1 MATLL
6 LKTEPSEYAFGD
18 LIRDKRTVWSGVSNA
33 QALSAIRGAKKGD
46 EALIYH
52 TGDEKQI
59 VGLAQ
64 IVSDPYPDPEAGDP
78 KLAVFDLK
86 PLRPV
91 KRPVTLAQIKADP
104 VFAGFALV
112 KQSRLSVMIVPA
124 DLDKL
129 LRRLAGL

>member
-18 LIRDKRTVWSGVSNA
+18 LVRDKRTVWSGVTNA
-33 QALSAIRGAKKGD
+33 QALIAIRGARKGD
-46 EALIYH
+46 EAFIYH
-52 TGDEKQI
+52 TGDEKRI

-64 IVSDPYPDPEAGDP
+64 ITSDAYADPEGDDP

-86 PLRPV
+86 PLRAA
-91 KRPVTLAQIKADP
+91 KTPVTLAQIKADP
-104 VFAGFALV
+104 AFAGFALV
-112 KQSRLSVMIVPA
+112 KNSRLSVMVVPA
-124 DLDKL
+124 ELDRL